1 MKKIIALLFVVM
13 TANMFSQVKQTEVGR
28 DTNKVIPHPVWTPDP
43 NDPLVA
49 HYDYQKPSPKHDNI
63 VSRTEA
69 DTTYD
74 LKSAFKFQLTSLL
87 ADKFA
92 LSYERVFKH
101 KLSWEITPAY
111 IFANPAYDGIS
122 QSIRPN
128 IAFKSSG
135 FEMRFGLNLLE
146 VKPYRAQNK
155 KMHSKGLFISFRY
168 QHADNVDYSND
179 GKGGQGYGYSYKV
192 SQTKN
197 LIGVF
202 YRNRCFEGIKKTGI
216 EGFYEFGFYT
226 GMSRTVCFNY
236 SGAYGDDKGEPMSVT
251 NVGIPFENGFVF
263 MPVIRIGMALRLNR
277 WQIQ

>member
-1 MKKIIALLFVVM
+1 MKKIIALLFVAISV
-13 TANMFSQVKQTEVGR
+13 NMFSQDKEIGR
-28 DTNKVIPHPVWTPDP
+28 DTSNKIIPHPVWTPDP

-49 HYDYQKPSPKHDNI
+49 HYDYQKPEPKKNNI

-69 DTTYD
+69 DTTYN
-74 LKSAFKFQLTSLL
+74 LKSAFKLQLTSLL

-101 KLSWEITPAY
+101 KLSWEFTPAY

-128 IAFKSSG
+128 IAFKSTG
-135 FEMRFGLNLLE
+135 CEIRFGLNLLF
-146 VKPYRAQNK
+146 VKPYREQSK

-202 YRNRCFEGIKKTGI
+202 YRSRIFEGTKKAGI

-226 GMSRTVCFNY
+226 GMSRTVCFSY

-263 MPVIRIGMALRLNR
+263 MPVVRIGMALRLNKWR
-277 WQIQ
+277 KQ